1 MMKDIAIYGAG
12 GYGNEIAAMIKKIN
26 EKELIWNFIG
36 FFDDAKIKGD
46 DTYYGPILGNLDD
59 LNSWNRELSVVLAI
73 GNPLVLKELS
83 NKICNAFIDFPNI
96 IAPDLV
102 YHDEQTVVMGK
113 GNVIM
118 YHSIVSC
125 FTSIGDFNLIN
136 SNVSIGHDC
145 VLGSFNVL
153 NPAVRISGT
162 VQIGDANFFG
172 VGSILMQNLTVG
184 DNTQISAGCTI
195 FRNTLND
202 HLYVPN
208 PTSIKIIPINKL
220 K

>member
-36 FFDDAKIKGD
+36 FFDDAKTKGD
-46 DTYYGPILGNLDD
+46 KNCYGTILGNLDD
-59 LNSWNRELSVVLAI
+59 LNSWNQKLSVVLAI

-83 NKICNAFIDFPNI
+83 NKICNTFIDFPNI

-102 YHDEQTVVMGK
+102 YYDEQTVVMGK

-145 VLGSFNVL
+145 ILGSFNVL

-162 VQIGDANFFG
+162 VRIGNANFFG

-195 FRNTLND
+195 FRNTLSN
-202 HLYVPN
+202 HLYIPN
-208 PTSIKIIPINKL
+208 PTSIKIISVNKL